1 MLDSTLP
8 AKMSLPARLIARF
21 VRMNCNLCV
30 VSNILISLIA
40 LWRTYPP
47 SNNYGHLPALH
58 KTAITDLQW
67 SLVSPLLYTVSAD
80 KTIIFSDLITGQR
93 AKKLRGH
100 AGVINAISRTVAGGG
115 TELLA
120 TASDDGT
127 VRVWEGGS
135 EGEKYAVAEWEIGC
149 PVTAVC
155 WGPDGNSVYIGAL
168 DNLIHVGIS
177 ICWRNLLLIS
187 L

>member
-1 MLDSTLP
+1 
-8 AKMSLPARLIARF
+8 
-21 VRMNCNLCV
+21 
-30 VSNILISLIA
+30 
-40 LWRTYPP
+40 
-47 SNNYGHLPALH
+47 
-58 KTAITDLQW
+58 
-67 SLVSPLLYTVSAD
+67 LLYTVSAD